1 MHIRRTRS
9 VARVR
14 RREPRSGE
22 VFAACHIGRGR
33 FHPVSPVFDRR
44 NETIASAQRF
54 AAVKW
59 SGRKAGESG
68 QGAGGSVPSQIE
80 RRAELAQSLS
90 EKVARLADAG
100 NFFGW
105 SDSDRESIH

>member
-1 MHIRRTRS
+1 MQFVH
-9 VARVR
+9 V
-14 RREPRSGE
+14 
-22 VFAACHIGRGR
+22 GRGWS
-33 FHPVSPVFDRR
+33 HPVSPVFDRR

>member
-1 MHIRRTRS
+1 MTDLTDNAGGLHR
-9 VARVR
+9 AK
-14 RREPRSGE
+14 PRGAIDFVLGDRQRLAPILFCWPDVVSRPSS
-22 VFAACHIGRGR
+22 GRGR

-68 QGAGGSVPSQIE
+68 QAAGGTGSALE
-80 RRAELAQSLS
+80 ARHEL
-90 EKVARLADAG
+90 KR
-100 NFFGW
+100 
-105 SDSDRESIH
+105 

>member
-1 MHIRRTRS
+1 MST
-9 VARVR
+9 
-14 RREPRSGE
+14 
-22 VFAACHIGRGR
+22 FGRGR

-68 QGAGGSVPSQIE
+68 QAAGGSVPSQIE

-90 EKVARLADAG
+90 EKMARLADAG
-100 NFFGW
+100 VRAALAVIGW